1 MKIRLMGLPTE
12 VNRAVKALQQS
23 ANSTYSKS
31 ATHAQTHG
39 TSRQV
44 RVYVEI
50 QLTGPPSHPTEIPS

>member
-12 VNRAVKALQQS
+12 VNRAVKALQS
-23 ANSTYSKS
+23 ISEFDVLEVSDPRPN
-31 ATHAQTHG
+31 HG

-44 RVYVEI
+44 RVYAEI